1 MVFTCSKKEQ
11 GLAEGGGVDGSG
23 EKIGRASCR
32 ERV

>member
-23 EKIGRASCR
+23 EKKDPRMEEDGS
-32 ERV
+32 